1 MTTRC
6 LLAGVVLAA
15 GPPNPRPITLADSVV
30 AIYAQNWGRPSGG
43 GPKLILAAWGD
54 GYVVWSQDRLQG
66 GKPYLAG
73 QVSPARVSAVLER
86 VEREGAFGDPRLAQP
101 CFGPDSSFTT
111 ILFRK
116 AARQVKMDSW
126 HEGAEAGGRVIARSC
141 ALASLGPDEKRLDAL
156 RKEPAEYLYYR
167 VVWGEL
173 RALASSLIP
182 SASQPVSGELV
193 MGAGTMA
200 WRELPSR

>member
-1 MTTRC
+1 MITRC

-66 GKPYLAG
+66 GEPYLAG

-116 AARQVKMDSW
+116 AARQVKMDSKIIA
-126 HEGAEAGGRVIARSC
+126 EGIEREGERQACVDLGIHYGQGYLLGR
-141 ALASLGPDEKRLDAL
+141 P
-156 RKEPAEYLYYR
+156 
-167 VVWGEL
+167 
-173 RALASSLIP
+173 
-182 SASQPVSGELV
+182 GELV
-193 MGAGTMA
+193 LQPVEVPVTASQ
-200 WRELPSR
+200 ESV